1 MQTRHRSVRLS
12 MNQTRWRH
20 LKYASEELCV
30 DEEKLRPTP
39 DKDMAIWRKS
49 VKEVKHC
56 VTRCYQFR
64 YAAIELHE
72 DLCVHVQSKVLFLFM
87 GGGWVFCLSG
97 SRGVYIWGLMRGGS
111 FIRHWGFGFGEF
123 TFGV

>member
-1 MQTRHRSVRLS
+1 

-87 GGGWVFCLSG
+87 GGGLGFLFKWVTRSLHLGFDERGFVHSPLG
-97 SRGVYIWGLMRGGS
+97 FWVWGVYIWGLRS
-111 FIRHWGFGFGEF
+111 LHLGFR
-123 TFGV
+123 